1 MQVFAQS
8 GSNSGVVLVVEDNL
22 GDARLIRE
30 LLNSGD
36 VQHQIHHVDDGVK
49 AMDFLRRQG
58 TFDASPRPDLVIL
71 DLNLP
76 RKDGREVLA
85 EVKGDPLLRTIPVVV
100 LTTSEAE
107 EDVRNCY
114 ELHANCFVTK
124 PADFDDFNTVMR
136 MIDEFWFG
144 VAQRPVVLS

>member
-1 MQVFAQS
+1 MQTEVDRRGDS
-8 GSNSGVVLVVEDNL
+8 GIVLVVEDNL
-22 GDARLIRE
+22 GDARLIKE
-30 LLNSGD
+30 LLNGGD
-36 VQHQIHHVDDGVK
+36 IQHQIHHVDDGVK
-49 AMDFLRRQG
+49 AMDFLRRRG
-58 TFDASPRPDLVIL
+58 TYDESPRPDLVIL

-85 EVKGDPLLRTIPVVV
+85 EVKTDPHLRSIPVVI

-144 VAQRPVVLS
+144 VAQRPAVLS